1 MKKFQLDEETR
12 KKFGSYLKNLRSS
25 TGLTT
30 EAVGELTGIDR
41 SDISRLEAGGRKVI
55 NPLYLKELAKLYKV
69 SIFDLQERLGFI
81 DSKTPIHEIK
91 RNENTITL
99 PIYGFASAGKGYINF
114 DEEVKKIV
122 LPKLN
127 NKISKNSFCTIVKG
141 ESMEPYYNSG
151 DIIVVNPDFCT
162 EIELLNKKECVIDY
176 DGERYL
182 KRLLFDNGDLILRSY
197 NEAYKDIMV
206 PNERLNEVS
215 CCGVVTMVLDMRV

>member
-1 MKKFQLDEETR
+1 MQEFKINEKKAKEFGEYIRGIREKLGYSTNKVEIDTGISKSDLSRIENGLR
-12 KKFGSYLKNLRSS
+12 KNINPFYLKS
-25 TGLTT
+25 
-30 EAVGELTGIDR
+30 
-41 SDISRLEAGGRKVI
+41 
-55 NPLYLKELAKLYKV
+55 LAKLYRKNV
-69 SIFDLQERLGFI
+69 LEFHKKLDFI
-81 DSKTPIHEIK
+81 DDETTMNEIPK
-91 RNENTITL
+91 DENSMIL

-114 DEEVKKIV
+114 DEEVKEIV

-141 ESMEPYYNSG
+141 ESMEPYYNDG
-151 DIIVVNPDFCT
+151 DIIVVNPDYCM

-197 NEAYKDIMV
+197 NEAYKDITV

>member
-1 MKKFQLDEETR
+1 MQEFKINER
-12 KKFGSYLKNLRSS
+12 KAKEFGEYIRGIRENLGYSTNKVEIDTGISKSDLSRIENGLRKNINPFYLKS
-25 TGLTT
+25 
-30 EAVGELTGIDR
+30 
-41 SDISRLEAGGRKVI
+41 
-55 NPLYLKELAKLYKV
+55 LAKLYRRNVLEFHKKL
-69 SIFDLQERLGFI
+69 DFI
-81 DSKTPIHEIK
+81 DEETTMYESPKD
-91 RNENTITL
+91 ENTVTL

-114 DEEVKKIV
+114 DEEVKEIT

-197 NEAYKDIMV
+197 NEAYKDITV
-206 PNERLNEVS
+206 PNERLNEIS